1 MRRLLIAAAFA
12 LCLAGAACGDGPD
25 KPEQTGQATATS
37 DPNGPP
43 PTVAENQQPQVPD
56 RQMPTPTPVPDGLP
70 VIQVVVAGKTFTPVR
85 SEFAGLPKVTVTAGG
100 TSYEGVSLEALATK
114 AGAQPSAVATI
125 QGTRTDNLRLGSI
138 RYALAEIGPSTV
150 LVMDES
156 GHIRLASSSVPSDQ
170 WLKDITG
177 IALN

>member
-12 LCLAGAACGDGPD
+12 LFFAGAACGDGPD
-25 KPEQTGQATATS
+25 KSEQSAQPTATP

-43 PTVAENQQPQVPD
+43 PTVAENQQPRVPD
-56 RQMPTPTPVPDGLP
+56 KPLPTPKPVPDGLP
-70 VIQVVVAGKTFTPVR
+70 VIQVIVAGKAFTPVR

-100 TSYEGVSLEALATK
+100 TSYEGVSLEALATR
-114 AGAQPSAVATI
+114 AGGQPSAVATI
-125 QGTRTDNLRLGSI
+125 YGTGTDNLRLGSI
-138 RYALAEIGPSTV
+138 RFPLAEIGPSTV

-156 GHIRLASSSVPSDQ
+156 GHIRLASSSVPAEQ

>member
-12 LCLAGAACGDGPD
+12 VFFAGAACGDGPD
-25 KPEQTGQATATS
+25 KSEQSGQPSATP
-37 DPNGPP
+37 DPRGAP
-43 PTVAENQQPQVPD
+43 PTVVENQQPQVPD
-56 RQMPTPTPVPDGLP
+56 KQLPTPTVVPDGLP
-70 VIQVVVAGKTFTPVR
+70 VLQVLVAGKAFAPVR
-85 SEFAGLPKVTVTAGG
+85 SEFAGLPKVTVSAGG

-125 QGTRTDNLRLGSI
+125 QGTRSDNLRLGSI

-156 GHIRLASSSVPSDQ
+156 GHIRLASSSVPAEQ